1 MSETCP
7 GRSTDGSGPARPAPE
22 VALLASNPLDGRY
35 RSTRSRTRWA
45 TRSIVMSPSRIAGS
59 STQARPDRPHPP
71 THINTEERVMT

>member
-7 GRSTDGSGPARPAPE
+7 GRSADGSGPARPAPE
-22 VALLASNPLDGRY
+22 VALLASHPLDGRY

-45 TRSIVMSPSRIAGS
+45 TRSIVMSPNRTVGS

-71 THINTEERVMT
+71 TQRAIQENVMT

>member
-7 GRSTDGSGPARPAPE
+7 GRSADGSGPARPAPE

-45 TRSIVMSPSRIAGS
+45 TRSIVMSPSRTSARAPKQGRIAR
-59 STQARPDRPHPP
+59 TPLTTA
-71 THINTEERVMT
+71 NNEEHR